1 MARVA
6 GEAHMVRFPG
16 GLSWLSNT
24 LGETCRADV
33 SEECGVFNYNQARGR
48 VVPVK
53 LILLPEFPIKS
64 NGQLSNCLVDKDR
77 C

>member
-16 GLSWLSNT
+16 GLSCLSNT

-33 SEECGVFNYNQARGR
+33 SGGCGVFNYNRARGR
-48 VVPVK
+48 VVPLK
-53 LILLPEFPIKS
+53 LILLPEFS
-64 NGQLSNCLVDKDR
+64 MENNGQL
-77 C
+77 